1 MQKLDGEEVV
11 DIVESTINQF
21 YDNRKYQLYLAI
33 SIMAEERKSY
43 FQVKEEL
50 YNSSKL
56 RNRTI
61 KSDELKKRIE
71 EDKKLLKLG
80 IKNKS

>member
-21 YDNRKYQLYLAI
+21 YDNRKYQLYLAT